1 MAEQITSDN
10 FERFRVIHLKTQ
22 GIKKPLSACRK
33 QLYLV
38 LCSETKKKNY
48 GSTNHE

>member
-22 GIKKPLSACRK
+22 RIKSHCPR
-33 QLYLV
+33 V
-38 LCSETKKKNY
+38 GN
-48 GSTNHE
+48 NFI